1 MILQVL
7 KEEKKLQ
14 STITEINKLERIFE
28 KIQRLKLLL
37 QISFERMKKLSEQSL
52 RKRERKFQVG
62 NHWGRGGS
70 KRNAMQM
77 PHNLFLQKRKGAIRG

>member
-14 STITEINKLERIFE
+14 STITEINKLERIFQ

-62 NHWGRGGS
+62 NH
-70 KRNAMQM
+70 
-77 PHNLFLQKRKGAIRG
+77 